1 MRQPDVRVGCI
12 IPCGHIYTGVAIWH
26 YNISRRGLTALLIL
40 EVEAMREA
48 RRLGIGES
56 TDSHVFLFPLLI
68 AESWG
73 SIGL

>member
-1 MRQPDVRVGCI
+1 MVTY
-12 IPCGHIYTGVAIWH
+12 IYTGVAIWH

-56 TDSHVFLFPLLI
+56 TDSHVFFVSVINGRIL
-68 AESWG
+68 G
-73 SIGL
+73 SL